1 MRHLRSLRS
10 LKNDGGCIHH
20 LLEEAENE
28 RMHLF
33 TFLEYKKPSFAFRSL
48 IILGQ
53 GAMFWSFG
61 LAYMISP
68 KTCHRFVGYLE
79 DEAVTTYTQCL
90 EQIERGSLRKW
101 KEVKASP
108 AAKAYWRL
116 PESATL
122 RDVVLVIRADE
133 CVHREVNHHF
143 SDLPTNGEMEQE
155 EELKMDEVKIPSVL
169 HAE

>member
-1 MRHLRSLRS
+1 MEGSES
-10 LKNDGGCIHH
+10 KPGC
-20 LLEEAENE
+20 EG
-28 RMHLF
+28 
-33 TFLEYKKPSFAFRSL
+33 
-48 IILGQ
+48 IL
-53 GAMFWSFG
+53 A
-61 LAYMISP
+61 I
-68 KTCHRFVGYLE
+68 
-79 DEAVTTYTQCL
+79 
-90 EQIERGSLRKW
+90 
-101 KEVKASP
+101 
-108 AAKAYWRL
+108 